1 MSAAPVCA
9 TCCAQQLAVTGP
21 GHIEDSSSEKRWP
34 LTPVSSMAAVGKEG
48 SGRGKNLKQGVA
60 VVCTACR
67 AQQFAVT
74 AERADSTAVVSRAD
88 CRLIFVLG

>member
-1 MSAAPVCA
+1 
-9 TCCAQQLAVTGP
+9 
-21 GHIEDSSSEKRWP
+21 
-34 LTPVSSMAAVGKEG
+34 MAAVGKEG